1 MGRQRLVV
9 SDWFGLQGMTMNS
22 KIWVSELNARPEVRS
37 AFPKTTIRFYDTT
50 LRDGEQT
57 VGIVLSPQQK
67 LEIALKLDELGVG
80 RIEAGFPRVSPEDAE
95 AIQLMQ
101 RAGIK
106 AELWGFS
113 RAVKADVEELVR
125 LSLRFSV
132 IEAPTSDIK
141 LKAYGI
147 TREEVLRRIRD
158 AVSAAREAGITVA
171 FFAVDGTRT
180 DLEFLKTVYLAALE
194 GGAKEVVVVDTIG
207 ACGPEAAEYL
217 VRQVCEW
224 VGKDVPVH
232 FHGHNDF
239 GMATACAVA
248 AVRGG
253 ATWIQG
259 TINGMGERAGNADIG
274 EIALALRCLYD
285 VPVELKLEKV
295 REVSEVVQQAGGY
308 TLEAWKPLVGQN
320 LFMRESGAVASQ
332 FHIPEAIEPYSSEIV
347 RAERRIVL
355 GKKSGL
361 DSIDLK
367 CQELGIAI
375 APEQRGTV
383 LAAVKKA
390 AISKRGLITDEEFR
404 GIVAG
409 TLSTE
414 QGPGKSECQPQP
426 LKGH

>member
-1 MGRQRLVV
+1 MAA
-9 SDWFGLQGMTMNS
+9 NS
-22 KIWVSELNARPEVRS
+22 KIWVSELNARPEVRAS
-37 AFPKTTIRFYDTT
+37 FSETPIRFYDTT

-57 VGIVLSPQQK
+57 VGVVLSPQQK
-67 LEIALKLDELGVG
+67 LEIAHKLDELGVS
-80 RIEAGFPRVSPEDAE
+80 RIEAGFPRVSVEDAE

-101 RAGIK
+101 EASIK

-125 LSLRFSV
+125 LNLRYTV
-132 IEAPTSDIK
+132 IEAPVSEIK
-141 LKAYGI
+141 LKAYGLS
-147 TREEVLRRIRD
+147 REEVLRLIRD

-180 DLEFLKTVYLAALE
+180 DLEFLRTVYLSALDA
-194 GGAKEVVVVDTIG
+194 GAKELVVVDTIG

-217 VRQVCEW
+217 TRQVCEW
-224 VGKDVPVH
+224 AGKDVPVH

-259 TINGMGERAGNADIG
+259 TINGMGERAGNADIA

-285 VPVELKLEKV
+285 VPVVLNLEKA
-295 REVSEVVQQAGGY
+295 REVSEVVQRAAGY
-308 TLEAWKPLVGQN
+308 TLEAWKPLVGEN

-332 FHIPEAIEPYSSEIV
+332 FHLPEAIEPYSAEIV
-347 RAERRIVL
+347 QAERRIVL

-367 CQELGIAI
+367 CKELGITVA
-375 APEQRGTV
+375 AEQRGPV
-383 LAAVKKA
+383 LAAVKQA
-390 AISKRGLITDEEFR
+390 AVCQAAVGKCGLVGNDQFR
-404 GIVAG
+404 QILAAMHIG
-409 TLSTE
+409 
-414 QGPGKSECQPQP
+414 
-426 LKGH
+426 

>member
-1 MGRQRLVV
+1 
-9 SDWFGLQGMTMNS
+9 MTANS
-22 KIWVSELNARPEVRS
+22 KIWVSELNARAEVRS
-37 AFPKTTIRFYDTT
+37 AFPQTPIRFYDTT

-57 VGIVLSPQQK
+57 VGVVLSPLQK
-67 LEIALKLDELGVG
+67 LEIARKLDELGVG
-80 RIEAGFPRVSPEDAE
+80 RIEAGFPRVSAEDAE

-125 LSLRFSV
+125 LKLSCSV
-132 IEAPTSDIK
+132 IEAPTSAIK
-141 LKAYGI
+141 LRAYGI
-147 TREEVLRRIRD
+147 SQEEVLGRIRD
-158 AVSAAREAGITVA
+158 SVSAAREAGITVA

-180 DLEFLKTVYLAALE
+180 ELEFLKTVYLSALDA
-194 GGAKEVVVVDTIG
+194 GAKELVVADTIG

-217 VRQVCEW
+217 TRQVCEW
-224 VGKDVPVH
+224 AGKGVPVH

-259 TINGMGERAGNADIG
+259 TINGMGERAGNAAIA
-274 EIALALRCLYD
+274 EVALALRCLYD
-285 VPVELKLEKV
+285 VPVELNLEKV
-295 REVSEVVQQAGGY
+295 REVSEVVRRAAGY

-332 FHIPEAIEPYSSEIV
+332 FHLPEAIEPYSAEIV
-347 RAERRIVL
+347 QAERRIVL

-367 CQELGIAI
+367 CQELGVTITA
-375 APEQRGTV
+375 EQRGPV
-383 LAAVKKA
+383 LAAVKQA
-390 AISKRGLITDEEFR
+390 AVEQAAAGKCGLISNDRFLQILTVMQ
-404 GIVAG
+404 IV
-409 TLSTE
+409 
-414 QGPGKSECQPQP
+414 
-426 LKGH
+426 